1 MTEQW
6 DTPDKLAAMRD
17 ATEATV
23 PGWRRP
29 ALWAVGI
36 SAASSEPEWEFPCV
50 NRGAGYLPAVVL
62 GRLVRHSRTTETLPV
77 SAEVLR
83 RAVDDLSPAEA
94 CTSVD
99 HPNLVAWRWLLG
111 EIESNPARDLV
122 VVYVDDLDDPV
133 SSEADGEL
141 RAAAS

>member
-36 SAASSEPEWEFPCV
+36 SAASSEP
-50 NRGAGYLPAVVL
+50 
-62 GRLVRHSRTTETLPV
+62 
-77 SAEVLR
+77 
-83 RAVDDLSPAEA
+83 
-94 CTSVD
+94 
-99 HPNLVAWRWLLG
+99 
-111 EIESNPARDLV
+111 
-122 VVYVDDLDDPV
+122 
-133 SSEADGEL
+133 
-141 RAAAS
+141 